1 MRSWFWLLLGARAL
15 ALHPPHFRPHVRPRA
30 RPCAAADDGDGP
42 EYLNKFT
49 QLLGRLLPATDAAA
63 DTPAAAEASALDEIE
78 WTAPKRRGLSL
89 DAMCAELDHGLRERE
104 WFVTGLALPQLF
116 SDDFYF
122 KDPDVALSGIE
133 PYARGVRRLFD
144 QATARAEIV
153 RCAPIADDT
162 IEVLWRLSGKVS
174 LGSSTTVV
182 SHSI

>member
-1 MRSWFWLLLGARAL
+1 M
-15 ALHPPHFRPHVRPRA
+15 
-30 RPCAAADDGDGP
+30 
-42 EYLNKFT
+42 
-49 QLLGRLLPATDAAA
+49 
-63 DTPAAAEASALDEIE
+63 
-78 WTAPKRRGLSL
+78 
-89 DAMCAELDHGLRERE
+89 
-104 WFVTGLALPQLF
+104 GLALPQLF